1 MTFTTVRNAAIAAA
15 TLLALPASASAAVTN
30 FGSDLSAPA
39 NVAEAHGAD
48 TAFWGLTVKG
58 HDNRVPASGQI
69 TEIRL
74 KGTALPSLQAG
85 APAPL
90 NEVHI
95 QVIHPQPNGSVTV
108 SLSTDPFYV
117 PIGGNPNQVSKYHP
131 AGYLCAEKGDYVT
144 FNDEGGFAPP
154 FYPSGVPFQV
164 FSNVRGSTTAQY
176 TRDNGTNIG
185 ANFTG
190 SPKEGQELLMQMTLT
205 TGYDASTVCGGMK
218 GQEFKGLVIAPQST
232 KVRKRI
238 ARVRAT
244 CPGTSRQSCDG
255 TLTLRAGAAVIGQT
269 NFSIPSTATTNI
281 KVPVTKS
288 ADKRILKS
296 RQLKVTVSAASY
308 NALGRNLTTRA
319 AMTLQSA
326 KKLKRR

>member
-1 MTFTTVRNAAIAAA
+1 MISKTLRHAAIAAA
-15 TLLALPASASAAVTN
+15 VTLAVPAAASAEVIN
-30 FGSDLSAPA
+30 FGSDLTAPA
-39 NVAEAHGAD
+39 TVAEAHGAD
-48 TAFWGLTVKG
+48 TAFWGLAVKG

-90 NEVHI
+90 NEVHV
-95 QVIHPQPNGSVTV
+95 QVIHPHADGSVTV

-117 PIGGNPNQVSKYHP
+117 PIGGNPNQISKWHP
-131 AGYLCAEKGDYVT
+131 AGYLCAQKGDYVT
-144 FNDEGGFAPP
+144 FNDEGGFNPP
-154 FYPSGVPFQV
+154 FFPEGVPFQV
-164 FSNVRGSTTAQY
+164 FSNVPGSTTAQY
-176 TRDNGTNIG
+176 SRDNGTNIG
-185 ANFTG
+185 ATFTG
-190 SPKEGQELLMQMTLT
+190 SPKGGQELLMQMTLT

-218 GQEFKGLVIAPQST
+218 GQEFKGVQIAPQST

-255 TLTLRAGAAVIGQT
+255 TLILRAGSTVIGQA

-281 KVPVTKS
+281 KVPVTKKADKQILKLRTLKVSVS
-288 ADKRILKS
+288 AD
-296 RQLKVTVSAASY
+296 AHD
-308 NALGRNLTTRA
+308 ALGRTLTTRS

-326 KKLKRR
+326 KKPRH

>member
-1 MTFTTVRNAAIAAA
+1 MTFKTLRLAAIAAA
-15 TLLALPASASAAVTN
+15 ALFAVPAAASAEVID

-48 TAFWGLTVKG
+48 TAFWGTAVKG

-131 AGYLCAEKGDYVT
+131 AGYLCAEKGDYLT
-144 FNDEGGFAPP
+144 FNDEGGFNPP
-154 FYPSGVPFQV
+154 FFPEGVPFQV
-164 FSNVRGSTTAQY
+164 FSHVPGSTTAQY

-185 ANFTG
+185 ANFGG
-190 SPKEGQELLMQMTLT
+190 SPKAGQELLMQMTLT

-296 RQLKVTVSAASY
+296 RQLKVTVSADAHD
-308 NALGRNLTTRA
+308 ALGRNLTTRA

>member
-1 MTFTTVRNAAIAAA
+1 MTFKTLRSAAIAAA
-15 TLLALPASASAAVTN
+15 ALLAVPAAASADVID

-48 TAFWGLTVKG
+48 TAFWGLAVKG
-58 HDNRVPASGQI
+58 KPGSAPASGQI

-74 KGTALPSLQAG
+74 KGTALPSVAAG

-95 QVIHPQPNGSVTV
+95 QVVHPQPDGSVTV

-117 PIGGNPNQVSKYHP
+117 PIGGNPNQVSAFHP
-131 AGYLCAEKGDYVT
+131 AGYLCVQKGDYIT

-154 FYPSGVPFQV
+154 FYPDGVPFQV
-164 FSNVRGSTTAQY
+164 FANVPGSTTAQF

-185 ANFTG
+185 ANFSG
-190 SPKEGQELLMQMTLT
+190 APKAGQELLMQMTLT

-218 GQEFKGLVIAPQST
+218 GQEFKGVQIAPQT
-232 KVRKRI
+232 TVVRKRV

-255 TLTLRAGAAVIGQT
+255 VIKLLAGSTVIGQAS
-269 NFSIPSTATTNI
+269 FSIPSTATTNI
-281 KVPVTKS
+281 KVPVTKA
-288 ADKRILKS
+288 ADKKILKS
-296 RQLKVTVSAASY
+296 RKLKVSVAADAHD
-308 NALGRNLTTRA
+308 ALGRTLTTRTA
-319 AMTLQSA
+319 VTLQSA
-326 KKLKRR
+326 KAKKR

>member
-1 MTFTTVRNAAIAAA
+1 MISKTVRHAAIAAA
-15 TLLALPASASAAVTN
+15 AFLALPTAASAAVIDV
-30 FGSDLSAPA
+30 GSDLSAPA
-39 NVAEAHGAD
+39 NVSEAHGAD
-48 TAFWGLTVKG
+48 TAFWGLSVKG
-58 HDNRVPASGQI
+58 KDNHVPASGQI

-117 PIGGNPNQVSKYHP
+117 PIGGNPNQFSKYHP
-131 AGYLCAEKGDYVT
+131 AGSLCAEKGDYLT
-144 FNDEGGFAPP
+144 FNDEGGFNPP
-154 FYPSGVPFQV
+154 FFPEGVPFQV
-164 FSNVRGSTTAQY
+164 FSNVPGSTTAQY
-176 TRDNGTNIG
+176 SRDNGTNIG
-185 ANFTG
+185 ATFTG
-190 SPKEGQELLMQMTLT
+190 SPKAGQELLMQMTLT

-218 GQEFKGLVIAPQST
+218 GQEFKGVQIAPQST

-238 ARVRAT
+238 ARVRAS

-255 TLTLRAGAAVIGQT
+255 TITLRVGATVIGQT

-281 KVPVTKS
+281 KVPVTRA
-288 ADKRILKS
+288 ADKTILKS
-296 RQLKVTVSAASY
+296 RKLKVSVSADAHDG
-308 NALGRNLTTRA
+308 LGRNLVTRTA
-319 AMTLQSA
+319 VTLQSA
-326 KKLKRR
+326 KKLKR

>member
-1 MTFTTVRNAAIAAA
+1 MIFKTLRHAAIAAA
-15 TLLALPASASAAVTN
+15 AVLALPAAASADVID

-39 NVAEAHGAD
+39 NVSEAHGAD

-74 KGTALPSLQAG
+74 KGTAVPSVQPG

-95 QVIHPQPNGSVTV
+95 QVIHPQPDGSVTV

-131 AGYLCAEKGDYVT
+131 AGYLCAHKGDYVT

-154 FYPSGVPFQV
+154 FFPDGVPFQV
-164 FSNVRGSTTAQY
+164 FSNVGGSTTAQY

-190 SPKEGQELLMQMTLT
+190 SPRQGQELLMQMTLA
-205 TGYDASTVCGGMK
+205 TGYDGSTVCGGMK
-218 GQEFKGLVIAPQST
+218 GQEFKGLQISPQST
-232 KVRKRI
+232 KVRKRV

-255 TLTLRAGAAVIGQT
+255 VITLRAGATVVGQA

-281 KVPVTKS
+281 KIPVTRA
-288 ADKRILKS
+288 ADKQILKS
-296 RQLKVTVSAASY
+296 RKLKVSVSADAHDG
-308 NALGRNLTTRA
+308 LGRNLTTRTA
-319 AMTLQSA
+319 VTLQSA
-326 KKLKRR
+326 KKR

>member
-15 TLLALPASASAAVTN
+15 TLLALPASASAAVSN

-74 KGTALPSLQAG
+74 KGTALPSIQAG
-85 APAPL
+85 APSPL

-95 QVIHPQPNGSVTV
+95 QVIHPEPNGSVTV
-108 SLSTDPFYV
+108 RLSTDPFYV

-131 AGYLCAEKGDYVT
+131 AGYLCADKGDYVT

-154 FYPSGVPFQV
+154 FYPEGVPFQV
-164 FSNVRGSTTAQY
+164 FSNLGGSTTAQD

-185 ANFTG
+185 ATFAG
-190 SPKEGQELLMQMTLT
+190 APKQGQELLMQMTLT

-218 GQEFKGLVIAPQST
+218 GQEFKGVQIAPQST

-244 CPGTSRQSCDG
+244 CPGTSRQACEG
-255 TLTLRAGAAVIGQT
+255 TITLRAGATVIGQA

-281 KVPVTKS
+281 KIPVSKA
-288 ADKRILKS
+288 ADKQILKS
-296 RQLKVTVSAASY
+296 RKMKVSASVDAHDG
-308 NALGRNLTTRA
+308 LGRNLTTQA
-319 AMTLQSA
+319 PVTLQSA
-326 KKLKRR
+326 KKLKKK

>member
-1 MTFTTVRNAAIAAA
+1 MISKTLRHAAISAAI
-15 TLLALPASASAAVTN
+15 TLALPAAASAEVIN
-30 FGSDLSAPA
+30 FGSDLTAPA

-48 TAFWGLTVKG
+48 TAFWGLSVKG
-58 HDNRVPASGQI
+58 KPGSTPASGQI

-74 KGTALPSLQAG
+74 KGTAVPSVAAG

-95 QVIHPQPNGSVTV
+95 QVVHPQPNGSVTV

-117 PIGGNPNQVSKYHP
+117 PIGGDPNQVSKYHP
-131 AGYLCAEKGDYVT
+131 AGYLCVEKGDYIT

-154 FYPSGVPFQV
+154 FYPEGVPFRV
-164 FSNVRGSTTAQY
+164 FSNVAGSTTAQF

-190 SPKEGQELLMQMTLT
+190 APRAGQELLMQMTLT

-218 GQEFKGLVIAPQST
+218 GQEFKGVQIAPQST

-255 TLTLRAGAAVIGQT
+255 TLTLRAGATVIGQA

-281 KVPVTKS
+281 KVPITKA
-288 ADKRILKS
+288 ADKQILKS
-296 RQLKVTVSAASY
+296 RKLKVSVSVDAHD
-308 NALGRNLTTRA
+308 ALGRNLTTRTA
-319 AMTLQSA
+319 VTLQSA
-326 KKLKRR
+326 KKPRR

>member
-1 MTFTTVRNAAIAAA
+1 MTFKTLRHAAIAAA
-15 TLLALPASASAAVTN
+15 AFLALPASASADVIN

-39 NVAEAHGAD
+39 DVSEAHGAD
-48 TAFWGLTVKG
+48 SAFWGLAVKG
-58 HDNRVPASGQI
+58 HDNSVPAAGQI

-74 KGTALPSLQAG
+74 KGSALPSLQAG

-95 QVIHPQPNGSVTV
+95 QVVHPQPNGSVTV

-117 PIGGNPNQVSKYHP
+117 PIGGNPNQISKYHP
-131 AGYLCAEKGDYVT
+131 AGYLCAQKGDYVV
-144 FNDEGGFAPP
+144 FNDEGGFNPP
-154 FYPSGVPFQV
+154 FFPNGVPFQV
-164 FSNVRGSTTAQY
+164 FSNVPGSTTAQY
-176 TRDNGTNIG
+176 SRDNGTNIG
-185 ANFTG
+185 TNFAG
-190 SPKEGQELLMQMTLT
+190 SPKQGQELLMQMTLT

-218 GQEFKGLVIAPQST
+218 GQEFQGVQIAPQST

-255 TLTLRAGAAVIGQT
+255 TITLRAGATVVGQA

-281 KVPVTKS
+281 KVPVTKA
-288 ADKRILKS
+288 ADKQILKS
-296 RQLKVTVSAASY
+296 RKLKVSVSADAHDG
-308 NALGRNLTTRA
+308 LGRNLTTRTA
-319 AMTLQSA
+319 VVLQSA
-326 KKLKRR
+326 KKR